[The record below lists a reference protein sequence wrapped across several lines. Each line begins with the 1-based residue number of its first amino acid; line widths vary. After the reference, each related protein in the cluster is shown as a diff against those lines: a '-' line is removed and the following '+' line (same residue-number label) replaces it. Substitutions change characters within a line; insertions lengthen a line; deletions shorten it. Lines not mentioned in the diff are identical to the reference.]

1 MQNAEILP
9 ATGWSAKALREAM
22 LDSFSDYAIP
32 MQLSQPDF
40 DAMMR
45 QRGLDLPSSRVA
57 LIDGTVAAIW
67 LTSVR
72 DGRAYLISSGT
83 RPAYRSRGLARVMA
97 AGSLAYLREVGARSF
112 QTEVLRNNELAL
124 PLYLSLGMTKLR
136 KLDCYRITAP
146 VNMPSI
152 DQRVQQVEWKDI
164 APVVGQL
171 RDWRPSWQN
180 SDASIA
186 AIEEQVLCLAAYDG
200 SDLLGYII
208 ANPANGAFFQLAVRS
223 DVRRQGIGIALLKAL
238 QEQAP
243 GIALRFIN
251 ISREETAFQRLMIR
265 AGAEVTLG
273 QFELYMPL

>member
-1 MQNAEILP
+1 MMQNAEILP
-9 ATGWSAKALREAM
+9 ATGWSAEALREAM

-57 LIDGTVAAIW
+57 LIDGTVAAIS

-72 DGRAYLISSGT
+72 DGQAYLISSGT
-83 RPAYRSRGLARVMA
+83 RPAYRSRGLAWAMT

-152 DQRVQQVEWKDI
+152 DQRVQ
-164 APVVGQL
+164 
-171 RDWRPSWQN
+171 
-180 SDASIA
+180 
-186 AIEEQVLCLAAYDG
+186 
-200 SDLLGYII
+200 
-208 ANPANGAFFQLAVRS
+208 
-223 DVRRQGIGIALLKAL
+223 
-238 QEQAP
+238 
-243 GIALRFIN
+243 
-251 ISREETAFQRLMIR
+251 
-265 AGAEVTLG
+265 
-273 QFELYMPL
+273 